1 MEEAIR
7 FLTNRI
13 EGWRQQLRK
22 LESGKIRFGTAEE
35 GASFARPGAQ
45 LRSAGKKI
53 TGGTQLAPGTGP
65 SFDRPANLTRQ
76 IPSYPCASCTV
87 APVR

>member
-1 MEEAIR
+1 VFALLDDFCNQKAIIPMDEAIR

-35 GASFARPGAQ
+35 GASFAHWKDATPEWIEELKVDIAKGELA
-45 LRSAGKKI
+45 LREL
-53 TGGTQLAPGTGP
+53 QRLA
-65 SFDRPANLTRQ
+65 AK
-76 IPSYPCASCTV
+76 
-87 APVR
+87 